1 MITTPRAAIS
11 MTSVP
16 TTTTAAAAAAGTTT
30 TTSGTSAADLAGPG
44 GPLGKDAFLKM
55 LVAQLQNQDP
65 MSPMQGDQMAAQLA
79 QFSTVEQLTNIN
91 NTLTAQNTAQ
101 GSVLGAL
108 QASAA
113 MATIGHTVV
122 AGGNQ
127 LALDGSGKADVTVDV
142 SAAGGAATVHVFDDS
157 GKEVGS
163 ETLGTTTGG
172 THTFDISGATQ
183 NLPAGHYTYSV
194 DVVDAAGATV
204 TVQPYMT
211 GKVDGVLSTS
221 SGIVLTAGSLTIPY
235 NSVTH
240 VIG

>member
-1 MITTPRAAIS
+1 MITSPRAAIT
-11 MTSVP
+11 MATSVAP
-16 TTTTAAAAAAGTTT
+16 ATSTASGATG
-30 TTSGTSAADLAGPG
+30 TTSGGTSPADLAGPG

-55 LVAQLQNQDP
+55 LVAQLKNQDP

-91 NTLTAQNTAQ
+91 DTLTAQSTAQ

-122 AGGNQ
+122 AAGNQ
-127 LALDGSGKADVTVDV
+127 LSLDGSGKGSVTVDV
-142 SAAGGAATVHVFDDS
+142 SAAGGAATLHVYDDS
-157 GKEVGS
+157 GKEVSS
-163 ETLGTTTGG
+163 EELGRTTGG
-172 THTFDISGATQ
+172 SHTFDISGAVKD
-183 NLPAGHYTYSV
+183 LPAGHYTYSV
-194 DVVDAAGATV
+194 DVVDASGTKV
-204 TVQPYMT
+204 DVQPYMT

-235 NSVTH
+235 NSVTR
-240 VIG
+240 VTA